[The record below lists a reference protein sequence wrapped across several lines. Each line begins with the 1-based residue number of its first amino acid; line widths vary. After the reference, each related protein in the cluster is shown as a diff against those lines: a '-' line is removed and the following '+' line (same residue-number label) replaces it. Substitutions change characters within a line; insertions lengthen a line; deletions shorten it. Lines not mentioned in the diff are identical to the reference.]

1 MFRFP
6 LRWHH
11 DAVPFAVG
19 ASHEKHRWLFTPMRF
34 VKRQFH
40 VGISPVHQKICGF
53 MSKIANE
60 EGDMKITC
68 ISVYKTGLPYVG
80 GTYVWGAGNTISTAM
95 ASVVVIDTD
104 AGLQGCGE
112 FTPCGENYMIAHS
125 EGVEAAAR
133 LMAPK
138 LLGQDPRQVYY
149 LERLMDHTIQGHGYA
164 KAPFDSAFW
173 DILGQSSDQ
182 PVWMLLGGKLTDGA
196 PMYRVAPQKPLD
208 ETITELEAYRASG
221 YRQFQIKVGAD
232 WQVDIDRIR
241 ETVPLLQPGEKAM
254 ADANQGWRVDN
265 AIRVAR
271 ATRDLDFILEQPCQT
286 YEECQQVRRIAEQP
300 MKLDE
305 CVTGI
310 HMAQRIVAD
319 RGAEICCLKI
329 SNLGGL
335 SKARRVRDY
344 LVDNRIAV
352 VAEDTWGGEIA
363 STTLSHFAASTPAEY
378 LQNSTDLMNYV
389 TRSTGIGGAYAKDGL
404 LFAPDSPGLGVKPDF
419 ESLGDP
425 VAQWCL

>member
-1 MFRFP
+1 
-6 LRWHH
+6 
-11 DAVPFAVG
+11 
-19 ASHEKHRWLFTPMRF
+19 
-34 VKRQFH
+34 
-40 VGISPVHQKICGF
+40 
-53 MSKIANE
+53 
-60 EGDMKITC
+60 MKITG

-80 GTYVWGAGNTISTAM
+80 GTYVWGAGNAISTAV

-112 FTPCGENYMIAHS
+112 FTPCGENYMMAHS

-133 LMAPK
+133 LLAPK
-138 LLGQDPRQVYY
+138 LLGQDPRQVYR
-149 LERLMDHTIQGHGYA
+149 LERRMDDTIQGHGYA

-173 DILGQSSDQ
+173 DILGQSSGQ

-196 PMYRVAPQKPLD
+196 PMYRVAPQKSLN
-208 ETITELEAYRASG
+208 ETIAELEAHRASG

-232 WQVDIDRIR
+232 WQLDIERIR
-241 ETVPLLQPGEKAM
+241 ETVPLLKPGEKAM

-271 ATRDLDFILEQPCQT
+271 ATRDMDFILEQPCQT

-389 TRSTGIGGAYAKDGL
+389 TRSTGIGGAYAQDGL

-425 VAQWCL
+425 VAQWRL